1 MNNFSEQSH
10 YSMFLDYFG
19 NNHTFQ
25 TFDDKMRN
33 KRLIKQLH
41 GSIKQHF
48 NELAELNQKGAG
60 IYFTVNE
67 TDLFG
72 RTTQHIKS
80 VRAVFIDLDG
90 TPLPTKF
97 DVIPSLVVNTSPNK
111 YHCYWIVKDM
121 PLESFSLYQ
130 EALALKFNSDPKVKD
145 LPRVMRVAGFY
156 HNKNKPYPVKIIQCT
171 SQEPYTMKEIKEG
184 LGLKRPERK
193 KYTYDAS
200 TYQGKYSG
208 SLKYG
213 CGEGDRHE
221 QLVKMLISIRLRG
234 ETFDYAK
241 QEALEFAKHCKPPES
256 PSEVLF
262 QVRDIWK
269 RYEPTT
275 RLSKESNN

>member
-1 MNNFSEQSH
+1 
-10 YSMFLDYFG
+10 MFLDYFG
-19 NNHTFQ
+19 DKHTFQ
-25 TFDDKMRN
+25 TFDDKIIN

-48 NELAELNQKGAG
+48 NQLAELNQKGAG

-90 TPLPTKF
+90 APLPNKF
-97 DVIPSLVVNTSPNK
+97 DVPPSIVLNTSPNK

-130 EALALKFNSDPKVKD
+130 EALANKFNADPKVKD

-156 HNKNKPYPVKIIQCT
+156 HNKRKPYPVKIIQCT

-193 KYTYDAS
+193 VINYEPSMYKGKYTG
-200 TYQGKYSG
+200 T
-208 SLKYG
+208 LRYG

-221 QLVKMLISIRLRG
+221 RLVKMLIAIRTRG
-234 ETFDYAK
+234 ESFEYAK
-241 QEALEFAKHCKPPES
+241 QEALEFAKHCIPPEN
-256 PSEVLF
+256 PNEVLF
-262 QVRDIWK
+262 QLNDIWK

-275 RLSKESNN
+275 RLSKTSN